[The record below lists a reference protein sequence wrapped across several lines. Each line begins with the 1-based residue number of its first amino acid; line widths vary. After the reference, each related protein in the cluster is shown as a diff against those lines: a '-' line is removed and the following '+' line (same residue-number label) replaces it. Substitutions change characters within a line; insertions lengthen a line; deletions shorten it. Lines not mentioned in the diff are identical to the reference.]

1 MTKEE
6 YKKIYEEAKS
16 NIICA
21 KAALEINITKY
32 NFILDLLKYHERID
46 DSNILLF
53 DKEIYDLD
61 SEQYFSIATN
71 LSSKYI
77 EIVGAMNYINGHFCF
92 ETDKIIKIVIYP
104 FKYNNKVFYCVI
116 PHPIIYKGIDL
127 QNKIYAKSTK
137 SNRDKYSK
145 LINII
150 SSGGL
155 IDLKHNSN
163 EYYDSYVVAESLK
176 YAYEAAHDILNLKK
190 GENKNDQDLQEKGN
204 RKDSQETSG
213 ELSE

>member
-6 YKKIYEEAKS
+6 YKIIYEGAKS
-16 NIICA
+16 DIISN
-21 KAALEINITKY
+21 KVVLEMDIKKY

-61 SEQYFSIATN
+61 SEQYYSIATN

-77 EIVGAMNYINGHFCF
+77 EIIGAMNYINGYFCF
-92 ETDKIIKIVIYP
+92 ESDKIIKIVIYP
-104 FKYNNKVFYCVI
+104 FKYNNKVFYCVA
-116 PHPIIYKGIDL
+116 PHPAIYKGIDL
-127 QNKIYAKSTK
+127 QNKRYAKSTK

-163 EYYDSYVVAESLK
+163 KYFDSYVVAESLE

-190 GENKNDQDLQEKGN
+190 GENKND
-204 RKDSQETSG
+204 
-213 ELSE
+213 